1 MNKSW
6 HLGFGIGRNNINRKS
21 YLSATEGW
29 GYFCGNKTFNAHKS
43 YKTRSATAHIYGE
56 FMEKGDIIDVKFE
69 KNKENELFNLSFFRN
84 GRLLGMAWH
93 DIKFEGEP
101 LHFVVHMC
109 PNTSVKYISKTW
121 REENHKYFFEEI
133 RKNIFTFI
141 LVLNRW
147 KKNKIISV
155 PKRHVSHL
163 LTNIENIP
171 KNPVFLKDPKCF
183 VC

>member
-6 HLGFGIGRNNINRKS
+6 HLGFGIGRNNIDRTT

-29 GYFCGNKTFNAHKS
+29 GYYSGNKTYKPHKS
-43 YKTRSATAHIYGE
+43 YKSGSATAHFYGE
-56 FMEKGDIIDVKFE
+56 LMEQGDIIGVKFE

-84 GRLLGMAWH
+84 GKSLGIAWH
-93 DIKFEGEP
+93 DIKFEGKP

-109 PNTSVKYISKTW
+109 NGTSVRYFVQSW
-121 REENHKYFFEEI
+121 SEENHKYFFEEI

-155 PKRHVSHL
+155 PKRLVSHL
-163 LTNIENIP
+163 LTNIENTPSRKI
-171 KNPVFLKDPKCF
+171 D
-183 VC
+183 